1 MEFDDYLDEYRKA
14 GGTQKGLGIEIGISE
29 QAMSRI
35 VNKKH
40 WVGLKMLNR
49 MLNRMLAAC
58 GGEVSM
64 EELCKE
70 FRPDIYKIIMGE
82 RRHENNNK

>member
-1 MEFDDYLDEYRKA
+1 MNFDEYLVAYKKA
-14 GGTQKGLGIEIGISE
+14 GGTQKGLGISIGISE

-35 VNKKH
+35 VNKKQR
-40 WVGLKMLNR
+40 VGLK

-70 FRPDIYKIIMGE
+70 FRPDIYKIIMREGL
-82 RRHENNNK
+82 

>member
-1 MEFDDYLDEYRKA
+1 MTFDEYLATHKKA
-14 GGTQKGLGIEIGISE
+14 GGTQKSLGIEIGISE

-35 VNKKH
+35 VNKKQRI
-40 WVGLKMLNR
+40 GLK

-64 EELCKE
+64 GELCKE
-70 FRPDIYKIIMGE
+70 FRPDIYRLIMKEGL
-82 RRHENNNK
+82 

>member
-1 MEFDDYLDEYRKA
+1 MTFDAYLDAHKKA
-14 GGTQKGLGIEIGISE
+14 GGTQKGLGISIGISE

-35 VNKKH
+35 VNRKQRI
-40 WVGLKMLNR
+40 GLR

-64 EELCKE
+64 EVLCKAY
-70 FRPDIYKIIMGE
+70 RPDIYNIIMG
-82 RRHENNNK
+82 R